1 MEMNKSIGMLMS
13 VLREYHSGWVL
24 EDYYVN
30 DSKRKFLVKF
40 GKGFK
45 YKIV

>member
-24 EDYYVN
+24 EDYVN